1 MINNKSKRQIL
12 ERILSSSE
20 FAHSDINQKLLTYL
34 VEKSIKGEIPKET
47 TIAIDVFDKDAAFNP
62 HEDTLVRVHIYKLR
76 EKLEKYYLSDG
87 RDDLVRLCIPKG
99 HYAVKF
105 LPLTKKSGSAKKLRL
120 TLYGLLS
127 VLLVLFI
134 LVLTLYIHNTRL
146 QSRIDEFAI
155 VDKDDPIWHRLIG
168 PYMPTLIVPGNNFFF
183 AMQSGLV
190 NETIIAR
197 YTEINSVNDFNQ
209 FVKSRPQL
217 SDSIWVGDY
226 AFLGK
231 ESAWSLNHLL
241 PIFFSAHKS
250 VELVI
255 SSQLS
260 WDDFQKYHIVYIGS
274 YKSLGLLNTL
284 LTNLDFS
291 YTLYPHQVV
300 IKSDEGEANKVYQ
313 PEMVRDEN
321 YNKDYNRDYALIAKL
336 PGPANNDIL
345 IIAGFY
351 FIGVYEATKHIS
363 EPDLLSIL
371 KESLQRRHG
380 KVPEYFEILLEISGY
395 GRTGF
400 STTLIYSKEI
410 QSNNKIEWEK

>member
-76 EKLEKYYLSDG
+76 EKLEKYYLSEG
-87 RDDLVRLCIPKG
+87 RDDDIRLCIPKG

-105 LPLTKKSGSAKKLRL
+105 LPLTKKAGSAKKLRL
-120 TLYGLLS
+120 MLYGLIS
-127 VLLVLFI
+127 AVVVLFI
-134 LVLTLYIHNTRL
+134 LVFALYIQNTGL
-146 QSRIDEFAI
+146 QSRIDEFAV
-155 VDKDDPIWHRLIG
+155 VDRDDPIWYRLIG
-168 PYMPTLIVPGNNFFF
+168 PQIPTLIVPGNNFFF

-197 YTEINSVNDFNQ
+197 NTEINSINDFNQ
-209 FVKSRPQL
+209 FVKSHPQL

-241 PIFFSAHKS
+241 PVFFSAHKK

-260 WDDFQKYHIVYIGS
+260 WDDFQKYNIVYIGS

-291 YTLYPHQVV
+291 YTLYPHRVMR
-300 IKSDEGEANKVYQ
+300 KSDDEQASKIYQ

-351 FIGVYEATKHIS
+351 FIGVYEATKQIS
-363 EPDLLSIL
+363 EPELLSIL

-380 KVPEYFEILLEISGY
+380 TIPEYFEILLEISGY

-410 QSNNKIEWEK
+410 QSNNNIEWGK